1 MAATTLPLNSFKTRP
16 VELTTT
22 DSVIYA
28 TPTGLTAIILGAQ
41 VSNVGVLPAR
51 ITFTLRKNNIDYV
64 MLKEFIVPPN
74 DAAEATTGKLVV
86 EEGCSIRAFASANS
100 TLNLVLSLLET
111 SNE

>member
-1 MAATTLPLNSFKTRP
+1 MANTLPLNTFRTRP

-22 DSVIYA
+22 DSVIYS
-28 TPTGLTAIILGAQ
+28 TPAGLTAIILGAQ
-41 VSNVGVLPAR
+41 VSNVGLAPATV
-51 ITFTLRKNNIDYV
+51 TFILRKNSVDYV

-86 EEGCSIRAFASANS
+86 EEGCSIRAFSNTNS
-100 TLNLVLSLLET
+100 TLNLILSLLET

>member
-1 MAATTLPLNSFKTRP
+1 MATALPLNTFRTKP

-22 DSVIYA
+22 DSTIYT
-28 TPTGLTAIILGAQ
+28 TPVGLTAIILGAQ
-41 VSNVGVLPAR
+41 VSNIGTLPATV
-51 ITFTLRKNNIDYV
+51 TFILRKNSVDYV

-86 EEGCSIRAFASANS
+86 EEGSSIRAFASANS

>member
-1 MAATTLPLNSFKTRP
+1 MATALPLNTFRTRP

-22 DSVIYA
+22 DSVIYT
-28 TPTGLTAIILGAQ
+28 TPTGLTSIILGAQ
-41 VSNVGVLPAR
+41 VSNVGTQTATV
-51 ITFTLRKNNIDYV
+51 TFILRKNSVDYK
-64 MLKEFIVPPN
+64 LLNAFSVPPN

-86 EEGCSIRAFASANS
+86 EEGCSIRAYSSLNG